1 MHRYRGNI
9 GEIVPTLEENY
20 FYVIGET
27 NISAYAYQIN
37 IDIQYP

>member
-1 MHRYRGNI
+1 MHKYRGNI
-9 GEIVPTLEENY
+9 GEIVPTLENY